1 MSRKPA
7 SQKRPVAGRDRRHAL
22 NSGAARSGYSGG
34 LKRSAGGSRR
44 ILGKPVWYREPLP
57 VVAGMLLLVLLSA
70 GGWLGWQVAETRS
83 QLSREREVR
92 DGLTRSNRE
101 LLGRREKMMG
111 RERIISLAAEMGLY
125 PPRPEQVRKLG
136 TR

>member
-1 MSRKPA
+1 M
-7 SQKRPVAGRDRRHAL
+7 
-22 NSGAARSGYSGG
+22 
-34 LKRSAGGSRR
+34 
-44 ILGKPVWYREPLP
+44 
-57 VVAGMLLLVLLSA
+57 SA